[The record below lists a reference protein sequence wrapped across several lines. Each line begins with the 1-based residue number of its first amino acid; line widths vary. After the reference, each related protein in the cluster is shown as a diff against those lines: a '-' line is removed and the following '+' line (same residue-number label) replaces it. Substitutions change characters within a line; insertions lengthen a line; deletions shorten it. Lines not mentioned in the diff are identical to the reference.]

1 MYIPTISLTD
11 EQRQI
16 AEAKARELGYAQT
29 DEYLQDLLS
38 EALEDSLRPD
48 IDDGRTKAEILAGLR
63 TSLRQAL
70 RGEGRPAR
78 ELLEELK
85 HDDD

>member
-1 MYIPTISLTD
+1 MYTPTLALTD
-11 EQRQI
+11 EQLKI
-16 AEAKARELGYAQT
+16 AEAKARALGFDGPDA
-29 DEYLQDLLS
+29 YLQELLS
-38 EALEDSLRPD
+38 EALEDDLRPD
-48 IDDGRTKAEILAGLR
+48 IDDGRTKGEILAGLR

-85 HDDD
+85 NDD

>member
-1 MYIPTISLTD
+1 MYIPTITLTD

-16 AEAKARELGYAQT
+16 AEAKARELGYAGP
-29 DEYLQDLLS
+29 DEYLHDLLS
-38 EALEDSLRPD
+38 DALEEHARPNV
-48 IDDGRTKAEILAGLR
+48 DDGRSKEEILEGLR

-85 HDDD
+85 HGD